1 VTLNPLILRFSD
13 ETRALNRCTKL
24 SFPESHR
31 KGRKEKGDSMSAIQ
45 SVLGVVGGVATTYF
59 AVRVAATV
67 YDILGRWKRNDW

>member
-1 VTLNPLILRFSD
+1 
-13 ETRALNRCTKL
+13 
-24 SFPESHR
+24 
-31 KGRKEKGDSMSAIQ
+31 MSAIQ